1 MPALGKYM
9 LRRLAQLLPVALVIV
24 MSSYVLLRMAPGDM
38 VDVMAGE
45 SGAATPEYMAQLRQQ
60 FDLDAPGYVLFGRY
74 LNNLAHLDLGYS
86 FRNSMPVAELIAQ
99 RVPATLTLM
108 LVAVAIAALL
118 GITLGAVSARF
129 RGRWLDEVISTL
141 STIGFATPVFWVGL
155 LLIVV
160 FSINLRWL
168 PSAGMQTIGGVDG
181 FWASLLDRLRY
192 MALPALSLSFFY
204 LSIYVRMTRSAM
216 LEVYGLDF
224 IRTAR
229 AKGISESRIAVR
241 HVLRNALLPLVTITG
256 LQLGSLMGGSIVVE
270 TVFSWPGLG
279 RLAFDAVFQRDI
291 NLLLGIFLC
300 SSFLVILMNLLVD
313 LLYAVLDPRIEI
325 RS

>member
-1 MPALGKYM
+1 MPALAKYM
-9 LRRLAQLLPVALVIV
+9 LRRLAQLLPVALIIV
-24 MSSYVLLRMAPGDM
+24 LSSYMLLRMAPGDM

-45 SGAATPEYMAQLRQQ
+45 SGSATPEYMAQLREQ
-60 FDLDAPGYVLFGRY
+60 FDLNAPGFVLFGRY

-86 FRNSMPVAELIAQ
+86 FRNNMPVAELIAQ

-108 LVAVAIAALL
+108 LVAVATAAVV
-118 GITLGAVSARF
+118 GISLGAVSARY

-181 FWASLLDRLRY
+181 FWPSLLDRLRH

-216 LEVYGLDF
+216 LEVYGLDYV
-224 IRTAR
+224 RTAR
-229 AKGISESRIAVR
+229 AKGISELRIAVR

>member
-1 MPALGKYM
+1 M
-9 LRRLAQLLPVALVIV
+9 LRRLAQLLPVALIIV
-24 MSSYVLLRMAPGDM
+24 LSSYLLLRMAPGDM

-74 LNNLAHLDLGYS
+74 LDNLAHLNLGYS
-86 FRNSMPVAELIAQ
+86 FRNSMPVAELIAD

-108 LVAVAIAALL
+108 LVAVVIAAVL
-118 GITLGAVSARF
+118 GITLGAVAARY
-129 RGRWLDEVISTL
+129 RGRWPDEVISTL

-155 LLIVV
+155 ILIVV

-181 FWASLLDRLRY
+181 AWATVLDRVRY
-192 MALPALSLSFFY
+192 MVLPALSLSFFY

-229 AKGISESRIAVR
+229 AKGISEARVAVR
-241 HVLRNALLPLVTITG
+241 HVLRNALLPLVTVTG

-313 LLYAVLDPRIEI
+313 LLYALLDPRIEI

>member
-1 MPALGKYM
+1 M
-9 LRRLAQLLPVALVIV
+9 LRRLAQLLPVALIIV
-24 MSSYVLLRMAPGDM
+24 LSSYLLLRMAPGDM

-45 SGAATPEYMAQLRQQ
+45 SGSATPEYMAELRQK

-86 FRNSMPVAELIAQ
+86 FRHSMPVAELIAQ

-108 LVAVAIAALL
+108 LVAVAIAACL
-118 GITLGAVSARF
+118 GIALGAVSARF

-155 LLIVV
+155 LLIVL

-181 FWASLLDRLRY
+181 AWASLVDRLRY

-229 AKGISESRIAVR
+229 AKGISETRIALR